1 MKRLAII
8 AAILTSASAAY
19 AQGWYRPYNNNPQPY
34 HYGEHEHWRGG
45 WEPLAERYQGS
56 SVRQDIELAPN
67 SRPFHRIRIEAVEGR
82 PKIDKVVIEFGSGPK
97 QYRTRQIVNLYRP
110 LEGYNRARDIE
121 VNGGERQI
129 NRIVVYADPRFG
141 GEYSV
146 FGT

>member
-1 MKRLAII
+1 MKRLAFI

-19 AQGWYRPYNNNPQPY
+19 AQGWYRPYNPYNNEP
-34 HYGEHEHWRGG
+34 HVTEHLRGG
-45 WEPLAERYQGS
+45 WEPLAERYQAS
-56 SVRQDIELAPN
+56 ERQDINLGPN
-67 SRPFHRIRIEAVEGR
+67 TRPFHRIRIEAVEGR
-82 PKIDKVVIEFGSGPK
+82 PKIDKVVIQFGSGSK
-97 QYRTRQIVNLYRP
+97 RYRSQQVVTMYRP